1 MKRLFSFFAAMLVAF
16 VANAAV
22 ININSGTTDAL
33 RKALAGAASG
43 DVIVMA
49 AGTYVESNSDYIAF
63 TGKEVTVMAEPGAE
77 VTVVPK
83 VPVRLKSG
91 ARAEFVNI
99 KFDCSHL
106 SELASYSEIIVP
118 ADGTANKRVFLEGC
132 EFYGWTQKSNAIIH
146 TRSDRQLDTLVI
158 NNCYFHDNLYNC
170 VSLKYASIACLRI
183 TNSTFANVATGESAP
198 SIGVVDVQATTGS
211 MLIDHCT
218 FYNCQTKNT
227 DYGVIKVPNAV
238 APVVSNCVFA
248 MPEEYSNGRAV
259 YNAGGEVKN
268 CLTYNYTS
276 DENTGIHSGPTIT
289 ACIQANPLFVDAPKG
304 DLRVQGNSPAIGAG
318 TEGSDLGDPR
328 WIPHMEYYL
337 VGNMTEWK
345 AEPLYK
351 LSKNPAN
358 DAEYMIAKTLYAGDQ
373 FKIAKSDG
381 ITIADTDWYPSG
393 MDNNYQITASGNYTV
408 YFRPDGQGGEGWHEG
423 YIFAQAEDLGPW
435 SSWFTGPD
443 NWEGETNSYLTYDS
457 TAEKVTVFIREDKNG
472 QWKAQVKYQGI
483 PAEDGKCYHVAL
495 KMKANHDISG
505 ITLKWQEDNNM
516 PNVIYENQT
525 ISLAENDEFTY
536 NAVVAGVVGEKG
548 SNGILVL
555 DFGFAHNGDIIE
567 VYGVTIEETAC
578 PAPPVYY
585 LVGSMTEWAA
595 EADYLFAENPEAA
608 GEYFLTTTL
617 AVGDAIKV
625 VGIQEDKE
633 TYYPD
638 GFGNEYVVDAA
649 HAGETTV
656 YFRPAGNPEWAA
668 FGGYI
673 FIPDNG
679 QGIEDVNIDTKA
691 TKLIRNGQLFI
702 RKNGKIF
709 NVIGQQIAR

>member
-22 ININSGTTDAL
+22 ININTNTPDAL

-77 VTVVPK
+77 VIVVPQ

-91 ARAEFVNI
+91 ARAEFINI
-99 KFDCSHL
+99 KFDCGHIKDNG
-106 SELASYSEIIVP
+106 SYTEIIVP
-118 ADGTANKRVFLEGC
+118 ADGTANKRVILDGC
-132 EFYGWTQKSNAIIH
+132 EFYGWKQKDYAIVH
-146 TRSDRQLDTLVI
+146 TRTDRQLDTLVI

-170 VSLKYASIACLRI
+170 VWLRYPSIACLRI
-183 TNSTFANVATGESAP
+183 TNSTFTNVATDAAAP
-198 SIGVVDVQATTGS
+198 SIGVIQVDATSGD

-218 FYNCQTKNT
+218 FYNCEAKNT
-227 DYGVIKVPNAV
+227 DYGAIKIPGG
-238 APVVSNCVFA
+238 APIVSNCIFA
-248 MPEEYSNGRAV
+248 MPEEYANGRAIH
-259 YNAGGEVKN
+259 NAAGEVKN
-268 CLTYNYTS
+268 CLTFNYTS

-289 ACIQANPLFVDAPKG
+289 ACLQANPLFVDAPNG
-304 DLRVQGNSPAIGAG
+304 DLRIQGGSPTLGAG

-328 WIPHMEYYL
+328 WIPQMEYYL
-337 VGNMTEWK
+337 AGNMTEWGPD
-345 AEPLYK
+345 PLYK
-351 LSKNPAN
+351 LVKNPEN
-358 DAEYMIAKTLYAGDQ
+358 EEEYMIAKTFYAGDQ

-381 ITIADTDWYPSG
+381 LTIANTDWYPSG

-423 YIFAQAEDLGPW
+423 YIYAQAESLGPW
-435 SSWFTGPD
+435 DSWFGD
-443 NWEGETNSYLTYDS
+443 ASMQQETNSYLAYDPI
-457 TAEKVTVFIREDKNG
+457 AEKVTVFIRNDKNG
-472 QWKAQVKYQGI
+472 QWQAQVKYQGM
-483 PAEDGKCYHVAL
+483 PAEADKCYHVAL
-495 KMKANHDISG
+495 KMKANHDITG
-505 ITLKWQEDNNM
+505 ITLKWQDDNNT
-516 PNVIYENQT
+516 PNVIYENQS
-525 ISLAENDEFTY
+525 ISLAEDEEFIY
-536 NAVVAGVVGEKG
+536 DAVVAGVVGEKG

-578 PAPPVYY
+578 PAPPIYY
-585 LVGSMTEWAA
+585 LVGSMTDWAA
-595 EADYLFAENPEAA
+595 EAEYLFAENPETE

-625 VGIQEDKE
+625 VGVQDDDE
-633 TYYPD
+633 TYYPN
-638 GFGNEYVVDAA
+638 GLGNEYVVDAA
-649 HAGETTV
+649 HAGETIV
-656 YFRPAGNPEWAA
+656 YFRPAGNAEWAA
-668 FGGYI
+668 FGGYF

-679 QGIEDVNIDTKA
+679 QGIEAVNIDTKA

-702 RKNGKIF
+702 RKNGKIY

>member
-1 MKRLFSFFAAMLVAF
+1 MKRLFSIFAAMLVAF

-33 RKALAGAASG
+33 RVALSSAASG

-49 AGTYVESNSDYIAF
+49 GGTYVESNSDYIAF

-77 VTVVPK
+77 VIVVPK
-83 VPVRLKSG
+83 VPVRLKAG

-99 KFDCSHL
+99 KFDCGHL
-106 SELASYSEIIVP
+106 SDISGYSEIIVP

-198 SIGVVDVQATTGS
+198 SIGVVDVQASTGS
-211 MLIDHCT
+211 MIIDHCT
-218 FYNCQTKNT
+218 FYNCEAKNT
-227 DYGVIKVPNAV
+227 DYGVIKIPGG
-238 APVVSNCVFA
+238 APIVSNCVFA
-248 MPEEYSNGRAV
+248 MPAEYANGRAIH
-259 YNAGGEVKN
+259 NAAGEVNN
-268 CLTYNYTS
+268 CLTFNYTS

-289 ACIQANPLFVDAPKG
+289 SCIQANPLFVDAPNG

-318 TEGSDLGDPR
+318 TEGSDIGDPR

-337 VGNMTEWK
+337 VGSMTEWK

-358 DAEYMIAKTLYAGDQ
+358 EAEYMIAKTLYAGDE

-393 MDNNYQITASGNYTV
+393 MGNNYQVTASGNYTV

-423 YIFAQAEDLGPW
+423 YIYADLDNLGPW
-435 SSWFTGPD
+435 SSAFSNADWQP
-443 NWEGETNSYLTYDS
+443 ETNSYLAYDS
-457 TAEKVTVFIREDKNG
+457 TAEKVTVFIRGDKSG
-472 QWKAQVKYQGI
+472 QWQAQVKYQGM
-483 PAEDGKCYHVAL
+483 PAEDGKCYRVAL
-495 KMKANHDISG
+495 KMKANHDITG
-505 ITLKWQEDNNM
+505 ITLKWQEDNNV

-525 ISLAENDEFTY
+525 INLGSDNEFIY
-536 NAVVAGVVGEKG
+536 SEVVAGVVGEQG

-567 VYGVTIEETAC
+567 IYGVTIEETAC

-608 GEYFLTTTL
+608 GEFFLTTTL

-656 YFRPAGNPEWAA
+656 YFRPDGNPEWAA
-668 FGGYI
+668 FGGYF

-679 QGIEDVNIDTKA
+679 QGIDQITNDQLPMTNKV
-691 TKLIRNGQLFI
+691 LRNGQLFI
-702 RKNGKIF
+702 RKNDKTYTTLGTEVK
-709 NVIGQQIAR
+709 